1 MASELSERACRRLEA
16 TGLIISGAQPQ
27 KLLGKDGR
35 VYTVDVVDQQ
45 GGVNTIPNN
54 TSTLPQ
60 SQPQVVTGRSCL
72 LEQ

>member
-35 VYTVDVVDQQ
+35 VYPVDVMDQQ
-45 GGVNTIPNN
+45 GGVNTIPSH

-60 SQPQVVTGRSCL
+60 QQPHVVAGRSSL